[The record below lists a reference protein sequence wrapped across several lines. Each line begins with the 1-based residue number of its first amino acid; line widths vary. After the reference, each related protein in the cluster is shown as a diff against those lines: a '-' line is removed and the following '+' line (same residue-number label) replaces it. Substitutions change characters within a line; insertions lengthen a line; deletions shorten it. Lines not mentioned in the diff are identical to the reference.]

1 MGNKDNV
8 TKTYMKNS
16 AVFADAFNFYIYQGE
31 QVIKPDDL
39 SELDT
44 AESVIIS
51 DIADKI
57 NSVSKSDSAV
67 SEQKFRDVL
76 KSAVFMRHDDKVCV
90 VLGIEN
96 QSDIHYA
103 MPVRNFVY
111 DALQYAGQVRKTALA
126 HKNDRHSMSHAEFLS
141 GFSKGDTLTPV
152 VTLVVYYG
160 AEKWNG
166 PRSIHDMIK
175 CNDKHFMEYVQDYRI
190 NLIEPANIE
199 PAELD
204 KFTTSLKKVLGY
216 IKYSNNKQDLLS
228 FITNND
234 MTVDIDAARVINA
247 VTKTHIEIPDEAKE
261 VDMCKAIEDLI
272 NDSKA
277 EGMLEGRNAGR
288 LEGINQGRL
297 EGRAD
302 GIAIGRADGEAK
314 IILMMYKNGFS
325 AEQIAS
331 ATSKTVD
338 DIQAILNNGAPV
350 LA

>member
-1 MGNKDNV
+1 MFHDSLYEQYVQIFVHSSCESNL
-8 TKTYMKNS
+8 YS
-16 AVFADAFNFYIYQGE
+16 AA
-31 QVIKPDDL
+31 
-39 SELDT
+39 
-44 AESVIIS
+44 
-51 DIADKI
+51 
-57 NSVSKSDSAV
+57 
-67 SEQKFRDVL
+67 
-76 KSAVFMRHDDKVCV
+76 RH
-90 VLGIEN
+90 
-96 QSDIHYA
+96 
-103 MPVRNFVY
+103 
-111 DALQYAGQVRKTALA
+111 
-126 HKNDRHSMSHAEFLS
+126 
-141 GFSKGDTLTPV
+141 
-152 VTLVVYYG
+152 
-160 AEKWNG
+160 
-166 PRSIHDMIK
+166 HDMIK

-190 NLIEPANIE
+190 NLIEPANIK

-216 IKYSNNKQDLLS
+216 IKYSNSKQDLLS

-331 ATSKTVD
+331 ATSKNVD
-338 DIQAILNNGAPV
+338 DVQAILNNGEPV